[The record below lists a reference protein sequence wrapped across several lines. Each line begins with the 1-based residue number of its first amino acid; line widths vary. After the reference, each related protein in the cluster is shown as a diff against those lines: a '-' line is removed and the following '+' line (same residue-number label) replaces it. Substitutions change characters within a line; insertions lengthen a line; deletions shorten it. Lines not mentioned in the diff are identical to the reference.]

1 MKKTFIIAKWEF
13 IEKVRRRSFIISMI
27 ITPLLLVS
35 MAYLIGVVNETTQEA
50 TKPVGILDTTGI
62 YFNALAQKLESIS
75 LEDGQPAYI
84 VIRLAVKSDSFDKA
98 LKNADKMVI
107 DNRLSGY
114 ILINKFH
121 NDSCYAEYRSNVVS
135 NIREIKRIE
144 SLVNDVITEDNLERA
159 GLSTTT
165 ALKVVSH
172 LELKT
177 IRLQKEGIQGETD
190 FLKIFF
196 TGYVLIMIMIMM
208 IYFAG
213 GMFVRGVAEEKTN
226 RIMEILLSS
235 TDTDTI
241 LIGKIIGLGFLGL
254 FQLSIWSA
262 IGGLF
267 FSTNLISINL
277 LNNIGL
283 QLLYF
288 LLSYILFTSIFIGIG
303 SVVNTEQEAQYITSN
318 ITLILI
324 FPIILASQVIQYP
337 DSVIAYI
344 LSFFP
349 LTTSSA
355 MILRLNVYTPAL
367 WQILLTILIMI
378 VSIFIMIK
386 FSAKIFRIGIL
397 SYGKRPKL
405 YQLYKWMKEK
415 KL

>member
-1 MKKTFIIAKWEF
+1 
-13 IEKVRRRSFIISMI
+13 
-27 ITPLLLVS
+27 
-35 MAYLIGVVNETTQEA
+35 
-50 TKPVGILDTTGI
+50 
-62 YFNALAQKLESIS
+62 
-75 LEDGQPAYI
+75 
-84 VIRLAVKSDSFDKA
+84 
-98 LKNADKMVI
+98 MVI

>member
-35 MAYLIGVVNETTQEA
+35 MAYLIGVVNETTEEA